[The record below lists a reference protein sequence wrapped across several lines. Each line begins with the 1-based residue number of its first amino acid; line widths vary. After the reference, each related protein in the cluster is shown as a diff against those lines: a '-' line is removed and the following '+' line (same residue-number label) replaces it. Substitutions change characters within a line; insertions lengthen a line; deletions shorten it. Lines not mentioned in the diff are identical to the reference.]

1 MSRESLFLAQH
12 LLDLY
17 LRRNTRMV
25 GAGDPH
31 SIVALHALGTDKDIL
46 ERVVQR
52 MTHMELTGNIRRRD
66 YDIEG
71 LGGAILA
78 RLKIT
83 VLLPKGVP
91 FVLKR
96 GR

>member
-1 MSRESLFLAQH
+1 
-12 LLDLY
+12 
-17 LRRNTRMV
+17 MV
-25 GAGDPH
+25 GAGNPH

-96 GR
+96 GP